1 MTRDDV
7 MTLIQEA
14 RAAGKNPDLT
24 GADLTG
30 ADLREADLT
39 DANLTWADLRGADLR
54 GAKVNNVT
62 WPFFISGD
70 ADLTGAK

>member
-1 MTRDDV
+1 MTRIEALKII
-7 MTLIQEA
+7 TTA
-14 RAAGKNPDLT
+14 RAAGKIPDLR

-30 ADLREADLT
+30 ANLT
-39 DANLTWADLRGADLR
+39 DANLRGADLRGADLR
-54 GAKVNNVT
+54 GAKVKNVT